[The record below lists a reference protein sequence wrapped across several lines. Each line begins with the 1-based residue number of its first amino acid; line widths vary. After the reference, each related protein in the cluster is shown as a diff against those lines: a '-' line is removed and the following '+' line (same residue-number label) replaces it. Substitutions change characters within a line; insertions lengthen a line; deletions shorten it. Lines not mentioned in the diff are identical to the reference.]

1 MSTSRYERL
10 STSQKDELFQN
21 EEANELDYD
30 HRQHRLDVATQNAA
44 TSKIM
49 QMAVGTLAIICLYL
63 SLSITLTFYQGWL
76 IKNLKFPL
84 SIVSYHLVVKY
95 LMSACLRSVMPLING
110 NTRVQLDCKT
120 SIRKMAPTGIAS
132 GIDIGF
138 SGWGLELVKI
148 SLYTMTKSST
158 IIFILIFAI
167 ILGLEK
173 KSWALMGIVVMIAS
187 GLFMFTY
194 KSTQFNALGFTFLL
208 VASLSSGIRWTFA
221 QFVMQKSK
229 LGLHNPVDMIY
240 HMQPWMIL
248 SVVPFTIAFEGERLL
263 KVIEQLPTYPTA
275 NIIVLVSK
283 ISIGAVLAFFMEIS
297 EFMVLSR
304 TSSLTLSI
312 SGIFK
317 DICQLALA
325 VELNGDQL
333 SLMNVLGLVVCLGG
347 ICCHVIH
354 KYSTLTLQKPEEILF
369 EETANGN
376 IRDNLT
382 QSVVLHSASG
392 QKIPLL
398 ENTDSEDDDDSHD
411 QDDQNA
417 SKVIFDVLKRRD
429 STRR

>member
-1 MSTSRYERL
+1 MSTTRYERL
-10 STSQKDELFQN
+10 STNQKNELFQN
-21 EEANELDYD
+21 EDETELDYD
-30 HRQHRLDVATQNAA
+30 HRHHRIDVATHNAA
-44 TSKIM
+44 SSRLM

-63 SLSITLTFYQGWL
+63 SLSISLTFYQGWL
-76 IKNLKFPL
+76 IKHLKFPL
-84 SIVSYHLVVKY
+84 SIVSYHLFVKY
-95 LMSACLRSVMPLING
+95 LMSACVRSVLPLING

-194 KSTQFNALGFTFLL
+194 KSTQFDALGFTFLL

-263 KVIEQLPTYPTA
+263 NVVERIPTYPTA
-275 NIIVLVSK
+275 DIIMLVTK
-283 ISIGAVLAFFMEIS
+283 ISVGAVLAFFMELS
-297 EFMVLSR
+297 EFLVLSR

-354 KYSTLTLQKPEEILF
+354 KYSTMTFQKPDEILF
-369 EETANGN
+369 EETTNGN
-376 IRDNLT
+376 IRDNLS
-382 QSVVLHSASG
+382 QSVVLHSVSG
-392 QKIPLL
+392 QKMPLL
-398 ENTDSEDDDDSHD
+398 ENTDSEDESHEH
-411 QDDQNA
+411 DDQNA
-417 SKVIFDVLKRRD
+417 SEVIFDVLKRRD
-429 STRR
+429 SSRR